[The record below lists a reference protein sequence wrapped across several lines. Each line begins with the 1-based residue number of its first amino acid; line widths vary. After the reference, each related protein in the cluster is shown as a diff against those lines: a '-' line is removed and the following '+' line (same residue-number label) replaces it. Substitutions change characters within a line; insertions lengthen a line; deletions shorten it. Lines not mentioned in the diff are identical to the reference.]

1 MISLEVISYIERML
15 GSRNITD
22 YYCDVFTITC
32 DPTKKDFYSDV
43 NAGYLYLLT
52 HNLPEGTTIASETSA
67 LNIDQNWQDKNITK
81 VHEFSGQVTLHLPQP
96 GAVSEVE
103 FFRAIP
109 RR

>member
-1 MISLEVISYIERML
+1 MISLEAISYIERML
-15 GSRNITD
+15 GSRDITD

-32 DPTKKDFYSDV
+32 DPTKKDFYSDA
-43 NAGYLYLLT
+43 NPGICYLLT

-67 LNIDQNWQDKNITK
+67 LNIDQNWENKTITK
-81 VHEFSGQVTLHLPQP
+81 VHEFSGQIAIHLPQV
-96 GAVSEVE
+96 GAINQIE